1 MCIRDRGY
9 TLLSW
14 SEESGADAF
23 VREGPSPL
31 LFFQGHPEYEDATLL
46 KEYRRDVGRYL
57 NEQQPQYPTLPRG
70 YLSAE
75 AAELLAH
82 FRERALASRSAALLE
97 SFPFAAVAAGLR
109 NSWRASAVA
118 LYRNW
123 LALISARR
131 AAVTSVARTP
141 AAAKLK

>member
-1 MCIRDRGY
+1 MAHVNRVLRSINN
-9 TLLSW
+9 
-14 SEESGADAF
+14 
-23 VREGPSPL
+23 
-31 LFFQGHPEYEDATLL
+31 EDASLCVDIFLRPEGTVGFE
-46 KEYRRDVGRYL
+46 EYRRDVARYL
-57 NEQQPQYPTLPRG
+57 NEQQPQYPTLPWG

-75 AAELLAH
+75 ATGVLAQ

-131 AAVTSVARTP
+131 ATDISVARTSG
-141 AAAKLK
+141 AAKLK